1 MRILQIN
8 SVYGYGSTGRIVQNL
23 HKEIQANG
31 HESYVIYGRGDR
43 SEDKNVFKIGNKFE
57 QAIDVLGTRVF
68 NKHAQYNYVNTKKII
83 KKIKEIKPDIVH
95 LHNIHGYYVNF
106 IKLISFLKSINVKIV
121 WLLHDTWLISGSS
134 ADQGGIEYDW
144 EKEPNLNHLKKISE
158 EYPRHIQNSV
168 KQGHKNYLIKK
179 ELLSDSGIT
188 FITPSNWL
196 AEIIKESF
204 LKNNKVITIHNGI
217 DTDLFRVL
225 ENKDEAKKKSILGV
239 ASKWEDRKGL
249 RYFERLANDLDE
261 NFIITVVGVTKE
273 QANQINPKINCIQR
287 TNSIQELV
295 ELYNK
300 ADIFVNPTLYDNF
313 PTVNIEAQAC
323 GTPVITFNT
332 GGSGESIIHGKT
344 GCVVEK
350 GNYEKLL
357 NSVQNVNK
365 KNEKLS
371 ENIRRNAERYSS
383 KSIQKEYLKLYKN
396 ILNGL

>member
-43 SEDKNVFKIGNKFE
+43 SKDKNVFKIGNKFE
-57 QAIDVLGTRVF
+57 QAIDLLGTRVF
-68 NKHAQYNYVNTKKII
+68 NKHAQYNYENTKKII

-144 EKEPNLNHLKKISE
+144 EKEPNLNHLKKISV

-179 ELLSDSGIT
+179 ELLSNSGIT
-188 FITPSNWL
+188 FVTPSNWL
-196 AEIIKESF
+196 AEIIKNSF
-204 LKNNKVITIHNGI
+204 LKDNNVITIHNGI
-217 DTDLFRVL
+217 DTEQFRVL
-225 ENKDEAKKKSILGV
+225 DTFKRSKKKDILGV
-239 ASKWEDRKGL
+239 ASIWEERKGL
-249 RYFERLANDLDE
+249 VYFNQLANDLDDSYS
-261 NFIITVVGVTKE
+261 ITVVGITKE
-273 QANQINPKINCIQR
+273 QAKKLNKKIQCIQR

-295 ELYNK
+295 EIYNK
-300 ADIFVNPTLYDNF
+300 SDIFVNPTMYDNF

-332 GGSGESIIHGKT
+332 GGSGESVIDGVTGKIIPSGDYNYLLKEIIAYPLRT
-344 GCVVEK
+344 DEK
-350 GNYEKLL
+350 SKVIRENALLYSNSTMINAYVNLYLKLL
-357 NSVQNVNK
+357 N
-365 KNEKLS
+365 
-371 ENIRRNAERYSS
+371 
-383 KSIQKEYLKLYKN
+383 
-396 ILNGL
+396 